1 MLLDQPRPEPR
12 SDSDELNLLPPPGLF
27 VPLWRSL
34 LANLRDRFSP
44 ERLPPLKLSSR
55 PVDVG
60 MLVGDIL
67 DVPWYRTVFTS
78 IGDVISPEM
87 LPPLQLESQPVE
99 VELVSDLPAWWQS
112 LLRNVADVVAPERH
126 PALHL
131 ASSPVNPEMASTVL
145 MAPRWSAVIDT
156 PKVFLPDPPSAPPV
170 PAMTAAA
177 PTRTMF
183 VQLLP
188 PEAAT
193 ADDFELQLVVQMQR
207 ALHRA
212 HLREIIWL
220 SLAVAEVTVLV
231 VLRVIQH

>member
-1 MLLDQPRPEPR
+1 MLLEQPRSQPPAGG
-12 SDSDELNLLPPPGLF
+12 ELNLLPPPGLA

-34 LANLRDRFSP
+34 FGNLRDRFSP

-67 DVPWYRTVFTS
+67 GMPWYRTIFTN
-78 IGDVISPEM
+78 IGDVISPEI

-99 VELVSDLPAWWQS
+99 VELVSDVPAWWRS
-112 LLRNVADVVAPERH
+112 LLRNLADLVAPERQ

-131 ASSPVNPEMASTVL
+131 TSRPVNPDMASAVL

-156 PKVFLPDPPSAPPV
+156 PKMFLPDPPLALPMPMRV
-170 PAMTAAA
+170 ALPMRTA
-177 PTRTMF
+177 F
-183 VQLLP
+183 VDLLP
-188 PEAAT
+188 PET
-193 ADDFELQLVVQMQR
+193 PADSEFERQLVAKMKR
-207 ALHRA
+207 SLHRA

-220 SLAVAEVTVLV
+220 SVAVAEVTVLI
-231 VLRVIQH
+231 VLRLI